1 MKHDRLN
8 RARRNAQRGAALIV
22 LAVIMVVGTTG
33 ILLGALNVASNNA
46 DIARRADSARVLDEA
61 KQALLG
67 FLASQAATDS
77 NPGRLPC
84 PEASAY
90 FGTTNAGLSQD
101 DYQVNSANPVG
112 GYCGSGTVVGRL
124 PWRTLGMS
132 KPLDGYGE
140 PLWYVISP
148 GFAMPS
154 YGGSLSIN
162 SDTAAGLT
170 VNGVSASAVALI
182 IAPGAA
188 MTVQSA
194 TGCTARVQ
202 TRTSETAAS
211 PTAPDLRDYL
221 ECENA
226 TSPADASF
234 VTTGASTSFNDQ
246 VVSVT
251 QAELFDA
258 VEPVVAKRIETEI
271 APVLKTIYLGPDWS
285 LSAIPPL
292 PATPT
297 DYIYPYAVTFADPTT
312 SLFQGSSGV
321 REGLLPM
328 YAEGGAGTFVYWYN
342 GSTTRRPTVV
352 EVPSDGGNISGTP
365 SCTATTNTT
374 VSCTIT
380 YKNNPRIMIS
390 ARARNVARSMRQL
403 NSAAVPLYPAAG
415 YWADTVNPNLTVTAA
430 FDTSTTNG
438 RAWVYVTANL
448 PYSASWTT
456 KTVTFPI
463 GILADHPLTDPT
475 NATTGWFVQNK
486 WHQLVYYAF
495 APNYAANQSPHLCVT
510 SSSCLTVNNVTP
522 TGHQRA
528 LLILTGRTL
537 SFQAR
542 STAAQRAN
550 RTNYL
555 EDSENRDLDQVF
567 VKNTNSKTYNDRVIV
582 IDSNS

>member
-1 MKHDRLN
+1 
-8 RARRNAQRGAALIV
+8 
-22 LAVIMVVGTTG
+22 MVVGTTG
-33 ILLGALNVASNNA
+33 ILISALNVASNNA

-67 FLASQAATDS
+67 FVASQAATDS

-84 PEASAY
+84 PEAPAY
-90 FGTTNAGLSQD
+90 FGTTNAGLSQN

-140 PLWYVISP
+140 TLWYVISP

-194 TGCTARVQ
+194 TDCTARVQ
-202 TRTSETAAS
+202 TRSSETAAS

-226 TSPADASF
+226 TSPADATF
-234 VTTGASTSFNDQ
+234 FTTGASTSFNDQ
-246 VVSVT
+246 VVSVS

-271 APVLKTIYLGPDWS
+271 APALKSVYTYNVWSGNTPPVDPDV
-285 LSAIPPL
+285 
-292 PATPT
+292 TYT
-297 DYIYPYAVTFADPTT
+297 YPYAVTFADPTT

-321 REGLLPM
+321 TQGLLPM

-380 YKNNPRIMIS
+380 YKNNPRIMIT

-448 PYSASWTT
+448 PNSASWTT

-463 GILADHPLTDPT
+463 GILADHPLTAPT
-475 NATTGWFVQNK
+475 NATTGWFVQNN

-495 APNYAANQSPHLCVT
+495 APNYAAYQSHSCDT
-510 SSSCLTVNNVTP
+510 SSTCLTVTNVTP
-522 TGHQRA
+522 TEAQRA

-567 VKNTNSKTYNDRVIV
+567 AKNTNSKTYNDRVIV
-582 IDSNS
+582 IDSNP